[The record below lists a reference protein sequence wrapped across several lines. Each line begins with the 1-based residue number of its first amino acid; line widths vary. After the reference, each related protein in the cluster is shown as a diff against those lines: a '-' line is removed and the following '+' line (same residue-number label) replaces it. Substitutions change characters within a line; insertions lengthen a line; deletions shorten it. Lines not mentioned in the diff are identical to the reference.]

1 MSPRLTNFRALLA
14 LAALGGLLLTSCDD
28 IIEPDISDQSL
39 VLLTPADSS
48 RTTSVVQTFRWEAVS
63 SARSYRVQVA
73 SPSLAAPTR
82 YFLDSTVTPAFFTT
96 TLPPGTYQWRVQ
108 AMNGSYQ
115 TAFVTRSFTL
125 DTTSSLSGQTLRLE
139 QPAANFV
146 TNASVVRFAWT
157 ALPMAQ
163 RYRLHITPNPL
174 VAGGAALDSV
184 VSNMTSLSLT
194 VPLTS
199 QVYQWQLTALNATSS
214 VESATRS
221 FEVDVTP
228 PPAPSLVSPAAGASF
243 LSLPVTL
250 SWSRGATDVVQDSV
264 FFYQPNQTSLFT
276 GFPRLSSGTTLT
288 LASPALTLTTNSTYY
303 WAVRSIDR
311 AGNIG
316 PAATKRAFVMQ

>member
-1 MSPRLTNFRALLA
+1 MSPRPTKFRQFLTLVALS
-14 LAALGGLLLTSCDD
+14 GLLLAGCDD
-28 IIEPDISDQSL
+28 IIEPDISDKQL

-48 RTTSVVQTFRWEAVS
+48 RTTSVVQTFRWEALP

-96 TLPPGTYQWRVQ
+96 TLTPGTYQWRVQ
-108 AMNGSYQ
+108 AVNGSYQ
-115 TAFVTRSFTL
+115 TAFVARSFTL
-125 DTTSSLSGQTLRLE
+125 DTTSSLTNQTLRLE

-146 TNASVVRFAWT
+146 TNAGVIRFAWT

-174 VAGGAALDSV
+174 VAGAAALDSV
-184 VSNMTSLSLT
+184 VSNATTLSLA

-214 VESATRS
+214 VESSTRS

-228 PPAPSLVSPAAGASF
+228 PPAPSLVSPAAAATF
-243 LSLPVTL
+243 LDLPVTL
-250 SWSRGATDVVQDSV
+250 SWSRGAADVVQDSV
-264 FFYQPNQTSLFT
+264 FFYQPNQINLFT

-288 LASPALTLTTNSTYY
+288 LATPALTLTTGSTYY

-311 AGNIG
+311 AGNVG
-316 PAATKRAFVMQ
+316 PIAVKRAFAMQ